1 MEFSASQVYW
11 PSCSVLFTLSI
22 CKLLPNKEAG
32 ISKEF
37 CPSIIC
43 CPFFFQVMLG
53 SGLQH
58 LKKIF
63 GHYTIIIIIIIII
76 IYLPCL
82 GTQCRSTYICVGEE
96 PSRSSTYYQMPS
108 TQNNYKE
115 LTIKMHLCVFQI
127 CPVINHQ
134 TLQLFLITLYYTEF

>member
-11 PSCSVLFTLSI
+11 PSCSVLFTPSI

-53 SGLQH
+53 SGLQY

-63 GHYTIIIIIIIII
+63 SHYTI
-76 IYLPCL
+76 YLP
-82 GTQCRSTYICVGEE
+82 STYICVGEE
-96 PSRSSTYYQMPS
+96 TSRNPTYYQMPS
-108 TQNNYKE
+108 TPNSYKE
-115 LTIKMHLCVFQI
+115 LTIIMHLCVFQI
-127 CPVINHQ
+127 SPVINHQ
-134 TLQLFLITLYYTEF
+134 ILSLFLIKIY

>member
-11 PSCSVLFTLSI
+11 PSCSVLFTPSI
-22 CKLLPNKEAG
+22 CKLLPNKEVG

-53 SGLQH
+53 SGLQY

-63 GHYTIIIIIIIII
+63 GHYTIIIIII
-76 IYLPCL
+76 YLPCFS
-82 GTQCRSTYICVGEE
+82 TQCRSTYICVGEE
-96 PSRSSTYYQMPS
+96 TSRNSTYYQMPS

-115 LTIKMHLCVFQI
+115 LTIIIHLCVFQI
-127 CPVINHQ
+127 SPVINHQ
-134 TLQLFLITLYYTEF
+134 ILSLFLIKIYQTEF